1 MQRLIGAATHE
12 DRPWQHAISGI
23 AGRKR
28 IENSSKNLGVDGA
41 QISESVPVFG
51 LYTVTSRALK
61 DAVHAVLLPRRVT
74 QNRSAPAPSEPHD
87 PGWFPCHSRPRL
99 RRFH

>member
-51 LYTVTSRALK
+51 LYAATSRALK
-61 DAVHAVLLPRRVT
+61 DAVHAVLLPRR
-74 QNRSAPAPSEPHD
+74 
-87 PGWFPCHSRPRL
+87 PRRKIAGLL
-99 RRFH
+99 RRASGMIRVCSVDTRAVASHG